1 MYTVEDLRNT
11 FIKKHQE
18 KLNDRHYRDEIQP
31 LFKEDGSFNRG
42 NWSSFQDD
50 IRSRLE
56 SSEIVCCDNE
66 LHIECRK
73 PDENNEDC
81 TIIINLD
88 AFIVFSCDQW
98 HVIIS
103 IICDETEDYDSY
115 IVSWY
120 KSRGRTDMITKNGK
134 PINIDEYV
142 EALNKL
148 EDLGFFDAKLWKF

>member
-81 TIIINLD
+81 TILSILMLLLYSVAINGMLLL
-88 AFIVFSCDQW
+88 V
-98 HVIIS
+98 
-103 IICDETEDYDSY
+103 SY
-115 IVSWY
+115 VMKQKI
-120 KSRGRTDMITKNGK
+120 MIL
-134 PINIDEYV
+134 I
-142 EALNKL
+142 
-148 EDLGFFDAKLWKF
+148 